1 MNKNVVAI
9 IQARNGST
17 RLPGKVFKYLLG
29 KPLIYHIC
37 NRLRGSREI
46 NNIVIATTNLD
57 IDNQL
62 EDWAH
67 QNGIICFRG
76 SEDDVLSR
84 YYFAAT
90 EARADIIVRITG
102 DDPFKDCAL
111 IDKVIDL
118 LIKEELDFACNN
130 FPPTFPEGL
139 DVEVFTY
146 SALTKAFQ
154 NSSDAFEK
162 EHVTQYFYR
171 NPNLFKIKNH
181 SYVGDV
187 SYLRLTVDTINDF
200 KLAEEIY
207 NRLYI
212 NNEYFGFD
220 KILNLFKSEPDLF
233 KLNQN
238 ESRSAMYKKPKKTK

>member
-17 RLPGKVFKYLLG
+17 RLPGKVFKDLLG

-37 NRLRGSREI
+37 NRLRVSREI
-46 NNIVIATTNLD
+46 NSIVIATTNLD
-57 IDNQL
+57 RDNQFQ
-62 EDWAH
+62 DWAD
-67 QNGIICFRG
+67 QNGIMCFRG

-102 DDPFKDCAL
+102 DDPFKDGVL
-111 IDKVIDL
+111 IDKVINL
-118 LIKEELDFACNN
+118 LIREELDFACNN
-130 FPPTFPEGL
+130 FPPSFPEGL

-146 SALTKAFQ
+146 SALVEAFE
-154 NSSDAFEK
+154 NSNDHFEK

-171 NPNLFKIKNH
+171 NPNSFKIKN
-181 SYVGDV
+181 YAYQEDI
-187 SYLRLTVDTINDF
+187 SYLRLTVDTQNDF

-207 NRLYI
+207 KRLYI
-212 NNEYFGFD
+212 NNEFFGFD
-220 KILNLFKSEPDLF
+220 EILALAKSEPDLF
-233 KLNQN
+233 RINQN
-238 ESRSAMYKKPKKTK
+238 ENRSTMYKNSK